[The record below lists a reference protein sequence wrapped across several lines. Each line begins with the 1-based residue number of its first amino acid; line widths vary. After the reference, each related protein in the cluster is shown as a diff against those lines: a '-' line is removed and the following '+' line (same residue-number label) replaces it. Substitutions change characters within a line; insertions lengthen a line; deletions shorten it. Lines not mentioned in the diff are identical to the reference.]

1 MNKHF
6 EHGSRKPL
14 RRGEF
19 ARLAYR
25 LGCSRATGVL
35 TVFTEYA
42 AHPEVLVLRDGFL
55 LARDTD
61 ALGRRTR
68 QQLARVSSLARAR
81 YTFDR
86 GTVEYPQDT
95 AHRPISLAGW
105 ARSHFEAQL
114 DAQYA
119 DTLVTRFTGVL
130 LSISPDS
137 VPDASICD
145 ATDARILEALA
156 EPRRLDQVWHHAR
169 TPRFRLLAFL
179 HFLSC
184 VDALE
189 LSSAATG
196 RTVPQ
201 PARRSAYRV
210 LGVSSNAD
218 QIAVKR
224 AYRRLAR
231 ALHPDLHPDA
241 SVEHRRQL
249 ARRLAA
255 VTHAYSEL
263 SG

>member
-1 MNKHF
+1 MNKQHDQ
-6 EHGSRKPL
+6 GSLKPL

-19 ARLAYR
+19 ARLAYH
-25 LGCSRATGVL
+25 LGSARATGVL
-35 TVFTEYA
+35 TIFTEYSA
-42 AHPEVLVLRDGFL
+42 QPEVMVLRGGCL

-61 ALGRRTR
+61 ALGRRIR
-68 QQLARVSSLARAR
+68 QQLARVASLSRCR

-86 GTVEYPQDT
+86 GTVDYPGD
-95 AHRPISLAGW
+95 AAPRPFSLASW

-119 DTLVTRFTGVL
+119 DKLVTRFTGVL
-130 LSISPDS
+130 LSLAPDS

-145 ATDARILEALA
+145 ATDVRILEALS
-156 EPRRLDQVWHHAR
+156 EPRRLDQIWHHAR

-179 HFLSC
+179 HFLSR

-189 LSSAATG
+189 LSSTATG
-196 RTVPQ
+196 RAVPQ
-201 PARRSAYRV
+201 PKQGSAYRV
-210 LGVSSNAD
+210 LGVSNHAD
-218 QIAVKR
+218 PTAVKR

-241 SVEHRRQL
+241 SAEHRRQL
-249 ARRLAA
+249 AQQFAA

-263 SG
+263 TG

>member
-1 MNKHF
+1 MNKQY

-35 TVFTEYA
+35 SIFTEHA
-42 AHPEVLVLRDGFL
+42 PQPEVLVLRAGHV
-55 LARDTD
+55 LASDTD

-68 QQLARVSSLARAR
+68 QQLARVASFARAR

-86 GTVEYPQDT
+86 GTVDCSSGST
-95 AHRPISLAGW
+95 RRSLSLASW

-114 DAQYA
+114 DRQYA

-130 LSISPDS
+130 LSIAPDS

-145 ATDARILEALA
+145 ATDVRILEALS
-156 EPRRLDQVWHHAR
+156 EPRRLDQIWHHAR

-179 HFLSC
+179 HFLLS

-196 RTVPQ
+196 RAVPQ
-201 PARRSAYRV
+201 PARSSAYRI
-210 LGVSSNAD
+210 LGVSANAD
-218 QIAVKR
+218 PSEIKR
-224 AYRRLAR
+224 AYHRLAR

-241 SVEHRRQL
+241 SAELRRQL

-255 VTHAYSEL
+255 ISSAYSEL